1 MDPKGGEFKTLMDA
15 IKSVPA
21 ANTKRVIIKIAPGEY
36 REKVTID
43 RNKPFITL
51 MGDPK
56 AMPVITFDGTAAK
69 YGTVDSASLIILSDY
84 FMAVNIVVKV
94 YFYYNFMLMVLVK
107 NCIFQS
113 TNAYIDFFAYLEY
126 SAGTGW

>member
-1 MDPKGGEFKTLMDA
+1 VNPEGCEFKTLTDA

-21 ANTKRVIIKIAPGEY
+21 GNTKRVIIKMAPGEY

-51 MGDPK
+51 MGQPN
-56 AMPVITFDGTAAK
+56 AMPVITYDGTAAK

-94 YFYYNFMLMVLVK
+94 SDPTNILYISMRLVDYFMV
-107 NCIFQS
+107 
-113 TNAYIDFFAYLEY
+113 E
-126 SAGTGW
+126 

>member
-21 ANTKRVIIKIAPGEY
+21 ENTKRVIIKIAPGEY

-84 FMAVNIVVKV
+84 FMAVNIIVKV
-94 YFYYNFMLMVLVK
+94 YIYTTTYANGTSQNVD
-107 NCIFQS
+107 
-113 TNAYIDFFAYLEY
+113 TNQQTLTYFFFAYLEY